1 MSWLATHRKMLA
13 TQTTELPGKRA
24 RAYQKWLV
32 SASRIFSSKSARVKP
47 LRTFLAGTRP
57 GLLRPGTC
65 GGNTHESVRATA
77 SEKRDIW
84 VHARKRAQ
92 EGVPSRLR
100 QPAVPRRQSGAVRGV
115 ALTAMALAAAGTA
128 KMAAKA
134 ARREKPSADICGEE
148 TRCGAA
154 TGEKLATG
162 EKADA
167 DAAKVARMMRAVIEI
182 SSRSQRFRV

>member
-1 MSWLATHRKMLA
+1 M
-13 TQTTELPGKRA
+13 
-24 RAYQKWLV
+24 
-32 SASRIFSSKSARVKP
+32 
-47 LRTFLAGTRP
+47 
-57 GLLRPGTC
+57 RPGTC
-65 GGNTHESVRATA
+65 GGNAHVSVRATA

-167 DAAKVARMMRAVIEI
+167 DAAKVARTMRAVIEI
-182 SSRSQRFRV
+182 SSRSQRFSCERIKRTSQVKSSQALGFP